1 MTLSTVSILGVDVT
15 TNSKED
21 ILLFIHQSMHA
32 PGEEGR
38 VVTITTPNPEQV
50 ILAQKDTAFKKL
62 LNASDVA
69 LPDGVGI
76 VWAMKRKGKSHQTSD
91 IRHQTNLKADS
102 SRLKAVSRISGSD
115 FVNDICRLAVTN
127 KWPIACYGGRSG
139 VAQQA
144 IGKLKDLFPGLS
156 GWALDGPEITPGAEV
171 IGDVMAV
178 VDRMKKE
185 GTRVVFIGFGA
196 PKQELFMDALRKR
209 LAKDVPSESML
220 LMAVGGSF
228 DMIAGHV
235 KRAPKCIQTIG
246 LEWLWRLFQE
256 PWRWR
261 RQLALFEFVWL
272 VLTK

>member
-1 MTLSTVSILGVDVT
+1 MTLSTVSILGVDIT
-15 TNSKED
+15 ASSKED

-32 PGEEGR
+32 PGGEGR
-38 VVTITTPNPEQV
+38 IITITTPNPEQV
-50 ILAQKDTAFKKL
+50 ILAQNDTAFKKL
-62 LNASDVA
+62 LNAGDVA
-69 LPDGVGI
+69 LPDGVGM
-76 VWAMKRKGKSHQTSD
+76 VWASAHIRKDQKESKRIKE
-91 IRHQTNLKADS
+91 
-102 SRLKAVSRISGSD
+102 RISGSD
-115 FVNDICRLAVTN
+115 FIYDLCRLAVTN
-127 KWPIACYGGRSG
+127 KWPVACFGARSG
-139 VAQQA
+139 AAQQA
-144 IGKLKDLFPGLS
+144 IGKLKDLFPGLG
-156 GWALDGPEITPGAEV
+156 GWALDGPEITPGADV
-171 IGDVMAV
+171 IGDVMTV

-209 LAKDVPSESML
+209 LAKDLPSESIL